1 MRIDAHQHFW
11 KYDPVRDGWITEE
24 MPVIKRDFFP
34 EDLQPLLE
42 ENGFD
47 GSVAVQ
53 ADQSETE
60 TNFLLA
66 FAKKNS
72 FIKGVVGWI
81 DLGNENSNETLSYY
95 RQFNL
100 LKGFRHV
107 LQGEKDRAFMLRPAF
122 MKGIGALKEF
132 NFTYDILIFPD
143 QLQYIPEFVRNFP
156 GQKFVI
162 DHIAKPYIQDK
173 EINDWKKDIMAA
185 AAHENVYCKI
195 SGLITE
201 ADWKNW
207 KEGDLTP
214 YLDVVVEAFG
224 MDRIM
229 FGSDWPVCLL
239 AGSYN
244 AVVNIVTTYFSSFTE
259 NEKQKIFGTNAIEF
273 YNLK

>member
-24 MPVIKRDFFP
+24 MPVIKRDFLP
-34 EDLQPLLE
+34 GDLQPLLE
-42 ENGFD
+42 ENSFD
-47 GSVAVQ
+47 GCVAVQ
-53 ADQSETE
+53 ADQSEIE

-66 FAKKNS
+66 LAKENN

-81 DLGNENSNETLSYY
+81 DLCNENSSETLSYY

-100 LKGFRHV
+100 LKGFRHI

-122 MKGIGALKEF
+122 MNGIGALKEF

-143 QLQYIPEFVRNFP
+143 QLQYIPGWVRNFP

-162 DHIAKPYIQDK
+162 DHIAKPYIKDK
-173 EINDWKKDIMAA
+173 EINDWRKDITAVA
-185 AAHENVYCKI
+185 RHENVYCKI
-195 SGLITE
+195 SGMVTE

-207 KEGDLTP
+207 RQEDLTP
-214 YLDVVVEAFG
+214 YLDVVVESFG

-229 FGSDWPVCLL
+229 YGSDWPVCLL

-244 AVVNIVTTYFSSFTE
+244 NVLNVVTNYFSSFTE
-259 NEKQKIFGTNAIEF
+259 NEKQKIFGRNAIEF

>member
-11 KYDPVRDGWITEE
+11 KYDPVRDSWITEE

-42 ENGFD
+42 DNGFD
-47 GSVAVQ
+47 GSIAVQ

-60 TNFLLA
+60 TNFLLVL
-66 FAKKNS
+66 AKKNS

-81 DLGNENSNETLSYY
+81 DLASENNNDILSYY

-107 LQGEKDRAFMLRPAF
+107 LQGEKDRAFVLRPAF

-156 GQKFVI
+156 DQKFVI
-162 DHIAKPYIQDK
+162 DHIAKPYIKDK
-173 EINDWKKDIMAA
+173 KINDWKKDIGAVA
-185 AAHENVYCKI
+185 RHENVYC
-195 SGLITE
+195 
-201 ADWKNW
+201 
-207 KEGDLTP
+207 
-214 YLDVVVEAFG
+214 
-224 MDRIM
+224 
-229 FGSDWPVCLL
+229 
-239 AGSYN
+239 
-244 AVVNIVTTYFSSFTE
+244 
-259 NEKQKIFGTNAIEF
+259 
-273 YNLK
+273 